1 MATFKD
7 ACYHYKRMNKLNGS
21 ILKLGANDEWRPAP
35 ITRICTEVFFKVE
48 IYR

>member
-35 ITRICTEVFFKVE
+35 ITKFKG
-48 IYR
+48 